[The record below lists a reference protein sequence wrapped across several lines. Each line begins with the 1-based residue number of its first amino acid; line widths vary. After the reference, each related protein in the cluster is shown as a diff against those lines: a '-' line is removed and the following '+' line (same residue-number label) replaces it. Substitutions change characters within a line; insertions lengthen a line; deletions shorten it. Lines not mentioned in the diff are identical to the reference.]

1 MLTGQLTGQA
11 QGGTCD
17 LCAGSSSAGAAV
29 AIIVD
34 GAAAGLLDDAVVA
47 PIFIIMTVVDTT
59 NSKRHFTLRT
69 VMDKSINKK
78 REKGEQCLYLGI

>member
-29 AIIVD
+29 AVIVD

-59 NSKRHFTLRT
+59 NSKRHFTENCLLRT

-78 REKGEQCLYLGI
+78 REKGEQC